1 MLDDAAIASFLD
13 LSFDHLCTRKVKE
26 LVDLDRVIRS
36 IDAALE
42 PERIADVQ
50 QRVVKPARQ
59 RLIARARASSLKVEV
74 WLPAPVKDLIAE
86 ELAKPAPLPP
96 KLVDELVGS
105 EKVRDEVRAM
115 LSDTLSSFIKKAT
128 GGSGEERDSSPGAA
142 AARAFG
148 FGARAMA
155 AAGRGL
161 LGGLGDQLERTL
173 QDKVRDFVDASV
185 AVVQQRIAKKLTSE
199 ETAKGLGKRRK
210 EAFLGF
216 MAKTES
222 EVADYVAKAPHDVID
237 AVVPGLV
244 QHNLKRPELREAIRA
259 EIEAAIAELGGDE
272 VGAVLDR
279 LGQRAL
285 AREAMHAHVGP
296 IAKDFVATPGF
307 TAWFAAVKP

>member
-1 MLDDAAIASFLD
+1 
-13 LSFDHLCTRKVKE
+13 
-26 LVDLDRVIRS
+26 
-36 IDAALE
+36 
-42 PERIADVQ
+42 
-50 QRVVKPARQ
+50 VKPARE
-59 RLIARARASSLKVEV
+59 RLIARAKASSLKAGV

-86 ELAKPAPLPP
+86 ELGKPAPLPP

-128 GGSGEERDSSPGAA
+128 GGSGGGDEKDASPGAA

-173 QDKVRDFVDASV
+173 QEKVRDFVDASV
-185 AVVQQRIAKKLTSE
+185 AAVQQRIAKKLTSE

-216 MAKTES
+216 LDKTEA
-222 EVADYVAKAPHDVID
+222 EVAAYVTKAPHDVID
-237 AVVPGLV
+237 ALVPGVV
-244 QHNLKRPELREAIRA
+244 QHNLQRPELREAIRA
-259 EIEAAIAELGGDE
+259 EIAAAIAELGEDE

-285 AREAMHAHVGP
+285 AREAMHALVGP

>member
-13 LSFDHLCTRKVKE
+13 LSFDHLCSRKVKE
-26 LVDLDRVIRS
+26 LVDLDRAIRS

-42 PERIADVQ
+42 PARVADAQ
-50 QRVVKPARQ
+50 QRLVSPARA
-59 RLIARARASSLKVEV
+59 RLIARAKASALRVDV
-74 WLPAPVKDLIAE
+74 WLPAPVRDLIAE
-86 ELAKPAPLPP
+86 ELGKPAPLPP

-115 LSDTLSSFIKKAT
+115 LSDTLQSFIKKAT
-128 GGSGEERDSSPGAA
+128 GGGGEQDASPGAA

-185 AVVQQRIAKKLTSE
+185 AAVQQRIAKKLTSDD
-199 ETAKGLGKRRK
+199 TAKELGKRRK
-210 EAFLGF
+210 KAFLAF
-216 MAKTES
+216 LEKTEP
-222 EVADYVAKAPHDVID
+222 EVAAYVAKAPHDVID
-237 AVVPGLV
+237 ALVPGLV
-244 QHNLKRPELREAIRA
+244 QHNLQRPELREAIKA
-259 EIEAAIAELGGDE
+259 EIKAAIDELGEDE
-272 VGAVLDR
+272 VGALLDR

-296 IAKDFVATPGF
+296 IAKDFVATPAFG
-307 TAWFAAVKP
+307 AWFAAVKP